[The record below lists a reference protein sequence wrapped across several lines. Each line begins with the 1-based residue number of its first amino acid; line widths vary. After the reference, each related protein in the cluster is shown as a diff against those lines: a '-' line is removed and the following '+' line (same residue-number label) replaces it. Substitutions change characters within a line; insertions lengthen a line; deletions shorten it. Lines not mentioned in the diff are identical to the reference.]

1 MLVESR
7 HPRTTNQEANI
18 VTGAAA
24 TTVGN
29 SGAVTVERRES
40 IALIRFAGPSRANPL
55 SVAVMRDLIAAVR
68 LFEDDGRTA
77 AIVVAGRDEAF
88 SGGLDLRDEATRGMA
103 QAALEERRALAD
115 TGRRLVDTLSGL
127 APVTIA
133 AIEGPCLGGGLAL
146 AAALDL
152 RVAGR
157 SAVFGAPEVAVG
169 LNMGWGSLGPLAA
182 IAGVQVTRRL
192 VLAGARLDTAQAE
205 VAGLVDEV
213 APDGEALDRALALA
227 TRMAAYPVAPLR
239 MAKRALAAIVR
250 ASGTA
255 TALDTDQFVAAA
267 GSREFSATLARFALP
282 RSKQGD

>member
-7 HPRTTNQEANI
+7 HALATNQEANI
-18 VTGAAA
+18 VTGAEARM
-24 TTVGN
+24 VGN

-55 SVAVMRDLIAAVR
+55 SVALMRDLIAAAR
-68 LFEDDGRTA
+68 LFDDDGRTA
-77 AIVVAGRDEAF
+77 AIVVTGRDEAF

-115 TGRRLVDTLSGL
+115 TGRRLLDTLGGL

-146 AAALDL
+146 AAALDF

-169 LNMGWGSLGPLAA
+169 LNMGWGSLGSLAA
-182 IAGVQVTRRL
+182 VAGVQVTRRL
-192 VLAGARLDTAQAE
+192 VLAGERLDAEQARA
-205 VAGLVDEV
+205 AGLLDHL
-213 APDGEALDRALALA
+213 APDGGALDGALALA
-227 TRMAAYPVAPLR
+227 ARLSAYPVGPLR
-239 MAKRALAAIVR
+239 MAKRALAAIVQ
-250 ASGTA
+250 ASGAA

-267 GSREFSATLARFALP
+267 AGPDFVRSLDRFAKP
-282 RSKQGD
+282 K

>member
-1 MLVESR
+1 
-7 HPRTTNQEANI
+7 
-18 VTGAAA
+18 
-24 TTVGN
+24 
-29 SGAVTVERRES
+29 
-40 IALIRFAGPSRANPL
+40 
-55 SVAVMRDLIAAVR
+55 
-68 LFEDDGRTA
+68 
-77 AIVVAGRDEAF
+77 VVSGRDEAF

-103 QAALEERRALAD
+103 QAELEERRALAE
-115 TGRRLVDTLSGL
+115 TGRRLLDTLGGL

-146 AAALDL
+146 AAALDF

-169 LNMGWGSLGPLAA
+169 LNMGWGSLGSLAA
-182 IAGVQVTRRL
+182 VAGVQVTRRL
-192 VLAGARLDTAQAE
+192 VLAGARLDTAQAQA
-205 VAGLVDEV
+205 AGLIDEV
-213 APDGEALDRALALA
+213 APDGEALDRALAFA

-239 MAKRALAAIVR
+239 MAKRAFAAMVQ

-267 GSREFSATLARFALP
+267 GSPEFSATLARFAQP